1 MDHNYSFITPVE
13 LEGLKAQPH
22 QIALK
27 AQSKIDELS
36 TTIETLKAERDAEVT
51 NHDQLIHQIELQRGN
66 LSQELEKLRKDNEVL
81 RKDLDVIS
89 MLLFSILFFFLL
101 LFSSPSL
108 MYTSPPLFTTSHCTN
123 SHLCRVYKRCICK
136 RAAHTEKGTH
146 RQGGP
151 PPRYQPLC

>member
-1 MDHNYSFITPVE
+1 MDHNYSFITLVE
-13 LEGLKAQPH
+13 LEELKAQPH

-27 AQSKIDELS
+27 AQAKIDELS

-89 MLLFSILFFFLL
+89 MLLFSSCSFFYSFSALPLSCIHLL
-101 LFSSPSL
+101 SL
-108 MYTSPPLFTTSHCTN
+108 SLSCLIHHFPLHKLTCM
-123 SHLCRVYKRCICK
+123 
-136 RAAHTEKGTH
+136 
-146 RQGGP
+146 
-151 PPRYQPLC
+151 